1 MRAVRT
7 AVGALTTAILLWP
20 GLHAAAEPPAA
31 PEAASPTA
39 AMPTGVTTPED
50 NSKDTAVAATPA
62 PVEASA
68 PTQAQT
74 PTQTQARTVLAG
86 FGKPVGT
93 DALADIR
100 GGAEVVVND
109 MRLAGV
115 VADNTANRV
124 ITGSNAISDGAF
136 ANASGLPTVIQ
147 NTGAN
152 TLIQNA
158 TILNVR
164 FGP

>member
-7 AVGALTTAILLWP
+7 AVGALTTAFLLWP

-31 PEAASPTA
+31 PDAASPMA
-39 AMPTGVTTPED
+39 AMPTTVGMPDE
-50 NSKDTAVAATPA
+50 NGKDTTVAATPQTT
-62 PVEASA
+62 VDASA
-68 PTQAQT
+68 QGQT
-74 PTQTQARTVLAG
+74 GTVLAG
-86 FGKPVGT
+86 LGKPVGT
-93 DALADIR
+93 DALAEIR

>member
-7 AVGALTTAILLWP
+7 AVGALTTAFLLWP
-20 GLHAAAEPPAA
+20 GLQAAAEPSAA
-31 PEAASPTA
+31 PETAGPMA
-39 AMPTGVTTPED
+39 AMPTAVDMPEENGKG
-50 NSKDTAVAATPA
+50 NSSNTAVAA
-62 PVEASA
+62 
-68 PTQAQT
+68 QT
-74 PTQTQARTVLAG
+74 TADPSPQGQTGAVLAG
-86 FGKPVGT
+86 FGKPVDT
-93 DALADIR
+93 AALNEIR

>member
-7 AVGALTTAILLWP
+7 AVGALTTAFLLWP
-20 GLHAAAEPPAA
+20 GLHAAAEPSAA

-39 AMPTGVTTPED
+39 AMPTTVGMPED
-50 NSKDTAVAATPA
+50 NSKDTPMAATPRTT
-62 PVEASA
+62 VDASA
-68 PTQAQT
+68 QGQT
-74 PTQTQARTVLAG
+74 GTVLAG

-147 NTGAN
+147 NTGTN

>member
-20 GLHAAAEPPAA
+20 GLHAAAEPSAA

-39 AMPTGVTTPED
+39 AMPTGVATPEAD
-50 NSKDTAVAATPA
+50 NKDTTVAAIPQAT
-62 PVEASA
+62 VEASA
-68 PTQAQT
+68 HT
-74 PTQTQARTVLAG
+74 PPQARAGTVLAG
-86 FGKPVGT
+86 FGKAVGT
-93 DALADIR
+93 DTLADIR

-124 ITGSNAISDGAF
+124 ITGSNAISEGAF

>member
-7 AVGALTTAILLWP
+7 AVGALTTAFLLWP
-20 GLHAAAEPPAA
+20 GLQAAAEPSAA
-31 PEAASPTA
+31 PETAGPMA
-39 AMPTGVTTPED
+39 AMPTAVGMPEENGES
-50 NSKDTAVAATPA
+50 NSNNTAVAAQTTAGP
-62 PVEASA
+62 SA
-68 PTQAQT
+68 QGQT
-74 PTQTQARTVLAG
+74 VAVLAG
-86 FGKPVGT
+86 FGKPVDT
-93 DALADIR
+93 AALNEIR

-136 ANASGLPTVIQ
+136 ANASGLPTVIK

>member
-7 AVGALTTAILLWP
+7 AVGALTTAFLLWP
-20 GLHAAAEPPAA
+20 GLYAAAEPSAA

-39 AMPTGVTTPED
+39 AMPTTVGMPED
-50 NSKDTAVAATPA
+50 NSKDATAAAIPQA
-62 PVEASA
+62 RAEASA
-68 PTQAQT
+68 QAPTA
-74 PTQTQARTVLAG
+74 TVLAG
-86 FGKPVGT
+86 FGKPVDTG
-93 DALADIR
+93 ALADIR

>member
-7 AVGALTTAILLWP
+7 AVGALTTAFLLWP
-20 GLHAAAEPPAA
+20 GLHAAAEPSAA
-31 PEAASPTA
+31 PEAASTMA
-39 AMPTGVTTPED
+39 AMPTSVGMPED
-50 NSKDTAVAATPA
+50 NKDTTVAAMPPA
-62 PVEASA
+62 KAEASA
-68 PTQAQT
+68 QAQT
-74 PTQTQARTVLAG
+74 GTVLAG

-93 DALADIR
+93 EALADIR

>member
-7 AVGALTTAILLWP
+7 AVGALTTAFLLWP
-20 GLHAAAEPPAA
+20 GLHAAAEPSAA

-39 AMPTGVTTPED
+39 AMPTTVGMPED
-50 NSKDTAVAATPA
+50 NSKDTSLAAMPQPKAAASPPA
-62 PVEASA
+62 PMG
-68 PTQAQT
+68 
-74 PTQTQARTVLAG
+74 TVLAG

>member
-1 MRAVRT
+1 MR
-7 AVGALTTAILLWP
+7 
-20 GLHAAAEPPAA
+20 PARL
-31 PEAASPTA
+31 
-39 AMPTGVTTPED
+39 
-50 NSKDTAVAATPA
+50 AVAATTAAVLLWPA
-62 PVEASA
+62 SQAAASTEYQAVTPAEPMNTILSETATPRAADA
-68 PTQAQT
+68 PSM
-74 PTQTQARTVLAG
+74 LAG
-86 FGKPVGT
+86 LG
-93 DALADIR
+93 DAVAEDKLEAIR

-109 MRLAGV
+109 MRLDGA
-115 VADNTANRV
+115 VANNTANRV

>member
-7 AVGALTTAILLWP
+7 AVGALTTAFLLWP
-20 GLHAAAEPPAA
+20 GLQAAAEPSAA
-31 PEAASPTA
+31 PETAGPMA
-39 AMPTGVTTPED
+39 AMPTAVGMPEENGEG
-50 NSKDTAVAATPA
+50 NSNNTAVAAA
-62 PVEASA
+62 
-68 PTQAQT
+68 AQT
-74 PTQTQARTVLAG
+74 TAGPSAQGQTGAVLAG
-86 FGKPVGT
+86 FGRPVDT
-93 DALADIR
+93 AALNEIR

>member
-7 AVGALTTAILLWP
+7 AVGALTTAFLLWP
-20 GLHAAAEPPAA
+20 GLYAAAEPSAA
-31 PEAASPTA
+31 PEAAGPTA
-39 AMPTGVTTPED
+39 AMPTTVGMPED
-50 NSKDTAVAATPA
+50 NSKGTTAAAIPQA
-62 PVEASA
+62 KAEASA
-68 PTQAQT
+68 QAQT
-74 PTQTQARTVLAG
+74 ATVLAG
-86 FGKPVGT
+86 FGKPVDTG
-93 DALADIR
+93 ALADIR

>member
-7 AVGALTTAILLWP
+7 AVGALTTAFLLWP
-20 GLHAAAEPPAA
+20 GLPAAAEPSAA
-31 PEAASPTA
+31 PDAVGPMA
-39 AMPTGVTTPED
+39 AMPTTAGMPEESGKDTTTATAPQSMVD
-50 NSKDTAVAATPA
+50 NSA
-62 PVEASA
+62 PG
-68 PTQAQT
+68 QT
-74 PTQTQARTVLAG
+74 GTVLAG
-86 FGKPVGT
+86 FGRPVDT
-93 DALADIR
+93 AALNEIR